1 MLIEKEPELFLA
13 NPDAAVHSMAL
24 QFEVLQERLLGAAD
38 VPAIMHE
45 QPGIVQLDVSQ
56 GLDELLQLWDVESR
70 SDVLQNSDPCE
81 LALALRTLSEP
92 SAKDFPWTAGHV
104 SPRYMFE

>member
-13 NPDAAVHSMAL
+13 TPDEAVHRMSS

-38 VPAIMHE
+38 VPAIVHE
-45 QPGIVQLDVSQ
+45 QPGIVRLEVSP
-56 GLDELLQLWDVESR
+56 GVDELLQLWDVDSR
-70 SDVLQNSDPCE
+70 SDVLKNSDPCE

-92 SAKDFPWTAGHV
+92 TADDFPWSAGRV
-104 SPRYMFE
+104 AGPLDV